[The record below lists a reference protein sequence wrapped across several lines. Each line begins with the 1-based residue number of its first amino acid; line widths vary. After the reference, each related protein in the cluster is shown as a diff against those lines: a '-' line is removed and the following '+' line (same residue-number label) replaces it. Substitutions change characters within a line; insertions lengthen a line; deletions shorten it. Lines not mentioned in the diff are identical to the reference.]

1 MVWVPCRRICY
12 SNLLRVRSVAF
23 PCNHFTCGV
32 CFDAFHAST
41 DGHKSCPYCRC
52 VAPASSGRLVFIV
65 AADQARACLL
75 SSDIVA
81 VDEIHKATKLRAK
94 HILQWE

>member
-1 MVWVPCRRICY
+1 
-12 SNLLRVRSVAF
+12 VRSVAF

-32 CFDAFHAST
+32 CFDAFHANA

-52 VAPASSGRLVFIV
+52 VSPESNGALEFVV
-65 AADQARACLL
+65 ADKARACLL

-81 VDEIHKATKLRAK
+81 IDEIHKATKLRAK
-94 HILQWE
+94 HILQCE